1 MKEEFPMPGV
11 WFTPKRR
18 PVVQTVCMSAIAIV
32 LGHSAVPAQAESLSS
47 ERSSQSAISNELL
60 LAQIETAPPST
71 PQTTPPNGD
80 ARFSCQVMNGQ
91 YTVMYNPQSQPG
103 KTYPWAAP
111 GQMGGGW
118 SADRRCQEISRRLEF
133 YRPDGLLELQTAVE
147 NGYNT
152 VCVTTEQVPS
162 CRIVLT
168 VPEGQDPLSTRD
180 RVFANLTTAD
190 GGQNTSAVSTYTG
203 DGSGSLLNQIGQAVG
218 LDLSS
223 LTGAQSS
230 RRSSINLR
238 PFLDPADG
246 GTGTR
251 LR

>member
-1 MKEEFPMPGV
+1 MTGV
-11 WFTPKRR
+11 WFSPKRR
-18 PVVQTVCMSAIAIV
+18 RAMGIGCMSAIAV
-32 LGHSAVPAQAESLSS
+32 LVGQIAAPAQAEVPNPA
-47 ERSSQSAISNELL
+47 RVL
-60 LAQIETAPPST
+60 LAQIQTAPPTTSPTASPTAT
-71 PQTTPPNGD
+71 PTGD
-80 ARFSCQVMNGQ
+80 ARFTCQMMNGQ

-103 KTYPWAAP
+103 KVYPWAAP

-118 SADRRCQEISRRLEF
+118 TPDLRCQEISRRLEF
-133 YRPDGLLELQTAVE
+133 YRPDGLLELRTAVE
-147 NGYNT
+147 NGYDT
-152 VCVTTEQVPS
+152 VCVTTEQVPT

-168 VPEGQDPLSTRD
+168 VPEGQDPISTRD

-190 GGQNTSAVSTYTG
+190 SGQNTAAVSTYTG
-203 DGSGSLLNQIGQAVG
+203 NGVGSVLNQIGQAIGV
-218 LDLSS
+218 DLSGIGG
-223 LTGAQSS
+223 TGS